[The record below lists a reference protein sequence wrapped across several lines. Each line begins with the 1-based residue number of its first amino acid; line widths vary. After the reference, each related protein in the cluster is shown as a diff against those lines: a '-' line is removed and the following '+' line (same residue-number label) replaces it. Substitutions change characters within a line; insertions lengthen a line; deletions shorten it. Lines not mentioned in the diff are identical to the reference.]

1 MNQWNEILALGRK
14 SYGIIII
21 SVLALYMRTKLPE
34 GYRLVINVSGFKCE
48 NVDKRILRCP

>member
-1 MNQWNEILALGRK
+1 MRFSHSAVSPKWQ

-21 SVLALYMRTKLPE
+21 SVPALYMRRKLPE
-34 GYRLVINVSGFKCE
+34 EYRLVINVSGFKRE